1 MNTFQNIEDEQ
12 EKEEYDY
19 FNEEPLLDEDIFE
32 YDEDKDDEYCD

>member
-19 FNEEPLLDEDIFE
+19 FNEEPLVDEEKSE
-32 YDEDKDDEYCD
+32 YEEEDDQYCD

>member
-1 MNTFQNIEDEQ
+1 MNTNENLED